1 MPSLYVPTVNIPT
14 RIRSTLGIMV
24 VPTDLEYF
32 ISFEKQDYEK
42 RCQRLRETHCLM
54 MRSCPTSQM
63 YRDHQVR
70 QGLVSPKEPGG
81 LYRIIVLQRM
91 YDSVR
96 LAQFGVKDWPE
107 FPYDTKA
114 RIWHGA
120 PMATIRQAFIG
131 LASLRVKEIP
141 PDIINSLR
149 QLQYLYSCEPTD
161 VTDIPKALTML
172 SFDHIMEGCDEEH
185 HDNKKTPWND
195 ENDSETSL
203 PESKR
208 ACLIEDYKTQAVIKC
223 RQAIASDVS
232 NNPHGS
238 LEECPLSPEPCK
250 PLETDNSRSRYWDY
264 GPDYTSSMIIEK
276 IKPLYEELSGR
287 RDSQT

>member
-1 MPSLYVPTVNIPT
+1 MI
-14 RIRSTLGIMV
+14 

-32 ISFEKQDYEK
+32 ISFEKRDYEK

-54 MRSCPTSQM
+54 MRNCPTSQM

-70 QGLVSPKEPGG
+70 QGLVSPNEPGG
-81 LYRIIVLQRM
+81 LYRIIVLERM

-107 FPYDTKA
+107 HPYDTKA

-120 PMATIRQAFIG
+120 PMAIIRQAFIG

-141 PDIINSLR
+141 PDVTGSLR
-149 QLQYLYSCEPTD
+149 QLQYLYCCEPSD
-161 VTDIPKALTML
+161 VIDIPKALTML
-172 SFDHIMEGCDEEH
+172 SFDHIRERCDEEH
-185 HDNKKTPWND
+185 RNNKKRPWND
-195 ENDSETSL
+195 ENGSETSL
-203 PESKR
+203 PNSKR
-208 ACLIEDYKTQAVIKC
+208 ACLIEDHKTQDVINW

-238 LEECPLSPEPCK
+238 REECPLSPGPCK
-250 PLETDNSRSRYWDY
+250 PSETDNSTSRYWDY
-264 GPDYTSSMIIEK
+264 GPNYTSSMIIEK
-276 IKPLYEELSGR
+276 IKPLYEELIAGR
-287 RDSQT
+287 NSRR